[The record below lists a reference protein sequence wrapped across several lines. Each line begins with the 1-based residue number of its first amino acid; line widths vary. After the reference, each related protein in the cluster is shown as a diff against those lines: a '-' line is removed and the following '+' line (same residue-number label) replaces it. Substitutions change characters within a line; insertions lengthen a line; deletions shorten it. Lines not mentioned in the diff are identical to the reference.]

1 MDYYAIVTNQGKTK
15 IAKALQSG
23 TALTITKFCVGDGGG
38 TAVTPSASQTKLV
51 NQKWIGNVTSYTS
64 AGDTISATTVVP
76 ANVGTFTVREMG
88 IIDSDGDLFAVANVP
103 DTVKNNSS
111 SILSTLNLTI
121 SVKVDNA
128 NTIKFTVVES
138 NNDYCICKTAADEVD
153 KVADCDN
160 FALVK
165 GKRVVVEFTNV
176 NTADNATLNINNT
189 GAKALRLGG
198 TQLKA
203 NMLLANQPYEL
214 VFDGTA
220 YEVVGSVL
228 ASRIIPVSLGKDTV
242 SLNEITEIGDYYAGG
257 GNKVVDFPTGSTTTG
272 STNVGGF
279 TLRVCQS
286 GDAGKLQTFLNQNGI
301 WFRTSRDVSAK
312 TWNSWVKIYSS
323 VNPVKI
329 NGTVF
334 DGTNDIT
341 VSPAYIGLASKD
353 LNTITVQGFYG
364 GGANNNCTNLPT
376 GVTMFML
383 IVLCN
388 SDRST
393 QLLVDTPTQKMYIRN
408 YYNKAWQDW
417 ACLSV
422 EDHTHSNTDII
433 GLGNCATRNLATTV
447 AQGNANPVTSSA
459 VYSAISNIKTNNRT
473 HIVIATY
480 DTKNP
485 LKLNADYTC
494 TETNATDIL
503 KQAIISVGEGG
514 KIELLDGTYNLS
526 YSAGSFNIYKSI
538 TIEGQ
543 GFKTVINQPADTVA
557 GETMPIFDITAP
569 NISIR
574 NMMLSA
580 SRVTSPTAIITQSA
594 QGTIYDNVFFIRN
607 THESEPYSVCI
618 EGTGDCRYTRIQNCR
633 VYKDFKGESVMF
645 DYISCTDFSGVIGA
659 NISSG
664 YDNIGVRFKNETH
677 KNATAIYGHSNI
689 DIKTKEV

>member
-128 NTIKFTVVES
+128 NTIKFTVVDS
-138 NNDYCICKTAADEVD
+138 NNDYCICKTSADVPD

-165 GKRVVVEFTNV
+165 GKRVVVEFTNI

-220 YEVVGSVL
+220 YEVVGSIA

-257 GNKVVDFPTGSTTTG
+257 GNKVVDFPTGATTTG
-272 STNVGGF
+272 ATNVGGF

-286 GDAGKLQTFLNQNGI
+286 GDAGKLQIFLNQNGM
-301 WFRTSRDVSAK
+301 WFRVSRDISAK

-329 NGTVF
+329 NGTTF
-334 DGTNDIT
+334 DGTSDIT

-417 ACLSV
+417 SCLAV
-422 EDHTHSNTDII
+422 EGHTHNIADVSNLSTSLAGKASASHKHSANDITSGILPIERGGTGANNATSARTQLGLGTAALKNLTTAVSEGNDNLVTSEAVYETIKDMLHYLKSFTSNDLEPFFHSVNVSSFTLRNDSNDFIGNILKCYGIGVAGGSTHFYIKATDATDNNKERNVFEFYSNGGSISTDYKLRSQNSDIYAVESVQNTDP
-433 GLGNCATRNLATTV
+433 TTV
-447 AQGNANPVTSSA
+447 
-459 VYSAISNIKTNNRT
+459 TN
-473 HIVIATY
+473 
-480 DTKNP
+480 
-485 LKLNADYTC
+485 
-494 TETNATDIL
+494 
-503 KQAIISVGEGG
+503 G
-514 KIELLDGTYNLS
+514 KI
-526 YSAGSFNIYKSI
+526 
-538 TIEGQ
+538 
-543 GFKTVINQPADTVA
+543 
-557 GETMPIFDITAP
+557 
-569 NISIR
+569 
-574 NMMLSA
+574 
-580 SRVTSPTAIITQSA
+580 
-594 QGTIYDNVFFIRN
+594 
-607 THESEPYSVCI
+607 
-618 EGTGDCRYTRIQNCR
+618 
-633 VYKDFKGESVMF
+633 VYV
-645 DYISCTDFSGVIGA
+645 Y
-659 NISSG
+659 
-664 YDNIGVRFKNETH
+664 
-677 KNATAIYGHSNI
+677 
-689 DIKTKEV
+689 

>member
-23 TALTITKFCVGDGGG
+23 TTLTITKFCVGDGGG

-160 FALVK
+160 FALIK

-408 YYNKAWQDW
+408 YYNKAWQNW

-422 EDHTHSNTDII
+422 EGHTHNIADVSNLSTSLAGKASASHKHSANDITSGI
-433 GLGNCATRNLATTV
+433 LPIERGGTGANNATSARAQLGLGTAALKNLTTAVSEGNDNLVTSGAVYETVKDMLHYLKSFTSNDLEPFFHSVNVSSFTLRNDSNDFIGNILKCYGIGVAGGSTHFYIKATDATDNNKERNVFEFYSNGGSISTDYKLRSQNSDIYAVESVQNTEPTTV
-447 AQGNANPVTSSA
+447 
-459 VYSAISNIKTNNRT
+459 TN
-473 HIVIATY
+473 
-480 DTKNP
+480 
-485 LKLNADYTC
+485 
-494 TETNATDIL
+494 
-503 KQAIISVGEGG
+503 G
-514 KIELLDGTYNLS
+514 KI
-526 YSAGSFNIYKSI
+526 
-538 TIEGQ
+538 
-543 GFKTVINQPADTVA
+543 
-557 GETMPIFDITAP
+557 
-569 NISIR
+569 
-574 NMMLSA
+574 
-580 SRVTSPTAIITQSA
+580 
-594 QGTIYDNVFFIRN
+594 
-607 THESEPYSVCI
+607 
-618 EGTGDCRYTRIQNCR
+618 
-633 VYKDFKGESVMF
+633 VYV
-645 DYISCTDFSGVIGA
+645 Y
-659 NISSG
+659 
-664 YDNIGVRFKNETH
+664 
-677 KNATAIYGHSNI
+677 
-689 DIKTKEV
+689 

>member
-1 MDYYAIVTNQGKTK
+1 MDYYAIVTNQGITK

-128 NTIKFTVVES
+128 DTVKFTVVES

-160 FALVK
+160 FALAK

-272 STNVGGF
+272 ATNVGGF

-364 GGANNNCTNLPT
+364 GGANNDCTNLPT

-408 YYNKAWQDW
+408 YYNKAWQNW

-422 EDHTHSNTDII
+422 EGHTHNIADVSNLSTSLAGKASASHKHSANDITSGI
-433 GLGNCATRNLATTV
+433 LPIERGGTGANNATSARAQLGLGTAALKNLTMAVSEGNDNLVTSEAVYETIKDMLKYLKSFTSNDLEPFFHSVNVSSFTLRNDSNDFIGNILKAYGIGVAGGSTHFYIKATDATDNNKERNVFEFYSNGGSISTDYKLRSQNSDIYAVESVQNTEPTTV
-447 AQGNANPVTSSA
+447 
-459 VYSAISNIKTNNRT
+459 TN
-473 HIVIATY
+473 
-480 DTKNP
+480 
-485 LKLNADYTC
+485 
-494 TETNATDIL
+494 
-503 KQAIISVGEGG
+503 G
-514 KIELLDGTYNLS
+514 KI
-526 YSAGSFNIYKSI
+526 
-538 TIEGQ
+538 
-543 GFKTVINQPADTVA
+543 
-557 GETMPIFDITAP
+557 
-569 NISIR
+569 
-574 NMMLSA
+574 
-580 SRVTSPTAIITQSA
+580 
-594 QGTIYDNVFFIRN
+594 
-607 THESEPYSVCI
+607 
-618 EGTGDCRYTRIQNCR
+618 
-633 VYKDFKGESVMF
+633 VYV
-645 DYISCTDFSGVIGA
+645 Y
-659 NISSG
+659 
-664 YDNIGVRFKNETH
+664 
-677 KNATAIYGHSNI
+677 
-689 DIKTKEV
+689 